1 MITKQHKLS
10 FHAVFGLFWFKLLL
24 ALSCENT
31 GYLVKIEQKSL
42 FVLLFLSLQNAA
54 NWKGKHYVYKSG
66 FGIFAKIVVVSLVNF
81 ISSIKKKIILCVTV
95 NQKMFE
101 SCQKICIQVN
111 GDMNFCLK
119 FVGSDAFHMWRWKRT
134 QEASPLLLHEH
145 YTSVTYFETKL
156 ALSPLAYTA
165 HFKWQSEGE
174 TSCFPSAAAFL
185 WAQRWSLVW
194 SMHAAVPRSECWG
207 C

>member
-1 MITKQHKLS
+1 MWKHRLSGQNRAKIFVCFIVFVSSKCCQLKREALCLQIWFWNICQNCGSIFSKLYLQHK
-10 FHAVFGLFWFKLLL
+10 
-24 ALSCENT
+24 
-31 GYLVKIEQKSL
+31 
-42 FVLLFLSLQNAA
+42 
-54 NWKGKHYVYKSG
+54 
-66 FGIFAKIVVVSLVNF
+66 
-81 ISSIKKKIILCVTV
+81 KKKIMLCVTV

-156 ALSPLAYTA
+156 TLSPLAYTA

-185 WAQRWSLVW
+185 WAQRWSLVL
-194 SMHAAVPRSECWG
+194 STQAAVPRSECRG